1 MSSNNSP
8 DESIYLRYAD
18 LEQIIS
24 RRAYEEVRDSV
35 NFFEYLIDLSRFSLF
50 QIIKY
55 SIQSIAS
62 LNDDVFKN
70 RNFATQLVDVLKHT
84 LDNGELIDIELIAGT
99 DNKR

>member
-1 MSSNNSP
+1 MSSSNNSP
-8 DESIYLRYAD
+8 DESIYLRYVEPFLVMSVD
-18 LEQIIS
+18 L
-24 RRAYEEVRDSV
+24 
-35 NFFEYLIDLSRFSLF
+35 NCIDLLEISPN
-50 QIIKY
+50 

-84 LDNGELIDIELIAGT
+84 LDNGELIDIELVAGS